1 MRSLGLFLSRGL
13 NVVGLVIVCF
23 FVAVAIAA
31 PSLAPR
37 EDPDVA
43 SDFRRVGR
51 TFDRVPH
58 PPSEVARMGTL
69 SGQIDVFFT
78 VVWGTRSA
86 LRFGLLAAFGSATIG
101 TLIGLV
107 SGYLGGWVNK
117 LVMGIVDAF
126 LAFPAIAGL
135 WLVQRVFFSAD
146 QGGAFTGLAHFL
158 SMTRA
163 EPLLVTLI
171 LFSWMPYARIIN
183 AGTLRLKQAD
193 YVQAARALGSG
204 GTRIL
209 LRHLLPNSISPV
221 IVLVARDIGGMV
233 MLAAAFTFVGF
244 SGGSSWG
251 GLLALGRDW
260 IIGPGG
266 NPFTYWWTYLPATLA
281 LLLFGI
287 GWNLLGD
294 GLNYFFTT
302 NRPAP
307 AQEETARRDRA
318 SRWFVT
324 AASLAL
330 GVALGLGWA
339 WGVDPVRTTDLEP
352 SSLRPELRADHL
364 RMTIDSLSTNMDI
377 DLAMRRY
384 QRLGPFGEEAMHDVL
399 TNLGSVEY
407 PSVRTFR
414 LMVRTLGDYYPPVYG
429 TTSTSLIGIT
439 GLSSMSAGLLSAALL
454 LTVLSGAIVAHLR
467 RAPRPS
473 K

>member
-1 MRSLGLFLSRGL
+1 M
-13 NVVGLVIVCF
+13 VGLVIACS

-43 SDFRRVGR
+43 SDFRQVGR
-51 TFDRVPH
+51 SVDHVPH
-58 PPSEVARMGTL
+58 PPSAIARLGTL
-69 SGQIDVFFT
+69 PGQMDVYYT

-107 SGYLGGWVNK
+107 SGYLGGWPNK

-135 WLVQRVFFSAD
+135 WLVQRVFFSAG
-146 QGGAFTGLAHFL
+146 QGGAFTGLVNFL
-158 SMTRA
+158 STMRA

-183 AGTLRLKQAD
+183 AGTLRLKQTD

-204 GTRIL
+204 GARIL

-287 GWNLLGD
+287 GWNLIGD

-324 AASLAL
+324 AALLAL
-330 GVALGLGWA
+330 GVALGLGWS

-364 RMTIDSLSTNMDI
+364 RMTIDSFAVSMDI

-407 PSVRTFR
+407 TSVRTFR

-429 TTSTSLIGIT
+429 TARTSFVGIT
-439 GLSSMSAGLLSAALL
+439 DLSSMSAGLLSAALL
-454 LTVLSGAIVAHLR
+454 LTVLSGAIIAR
-467 RAPRPS
+467 RRRPPHPS